1 MRLTNFSMETGTGST
16 DSSGQA
22 QLSLKGQYFYAPV
35 VTVIGQADTSGAAV
49 DAFGNTNV
57 YIMLNTSHKFIS
69 TYGHNDLKPFM
80 NISVALVLS
89 EIICR
94 KSGFSEA
101 AMVREKFNELLNT
114 GFLGE

>member
-35 VTVIGQADTSGAAV
+35 VTVISQADTSGAAV

-57 YIMLNTSHKFIS
+57 YIKSVSKGTGQWLVTIQSEPFI
-69 TYGHNDLKPFM
+69 TFQYQ
-80 NISVALVLS
+80 
-89 EIICR
+89 
-94 KSGFSEA
+94 
-101 AMVREKFNELLNT
+101 AMGQILERV
-114 GFLGE
+114 